1 MVDESLALAYPTFRM
16 TNKFP
21 SQKYPTGSA
30 FVADYISAI
39 ATALNSVR
47 PGQIERAVTAMKRAI
62 QSDRLIFTCGN
73 GGSAAIANHL
83 TCDCSKGIATNT
95 TLRPRVVS
103 LSATVELVT
112 AIANDMAYS
121 EVFAYQLKNAARPGD
136 VLITISSSGDSENII
151 RALDWA
157 GNNGMTTIALSGFS
171 GGRSA
176 QMADISLH
184 VAAENYGVVEDVH
197 QSLIH
202 ILAQYVRMS
211 ELPSELVQTLRF

>member
-1 MVDESLALAYPTFRM
+1 M
-16 TNKFP
+16 TAKFP
-21 SQKYPTGSA
+21 DQKYSTAGA
-30 FVADYISAI
+30 FLADYASAM
-39 ATALNSVR
+39 AKALNSVR
-47 PGQIERAVTAMKRAI
+47 PGEIDRAVTALKRAI
-62 QSDRLIFTCGN
+62 QADRLIFTCGN

-83 TCDCSKGIATNT
+83 TCDCSKGIASNT
-95 TLRPRVVS
+95 TMRPRVVS
-103 LSATVELVT
+103 LSATVELIT

-157 GNNGMTTIALSGFS
+157 GENGMTTIALSGFA

-176 QMADISLH
+176 QMTDISLH

-197 QSLIH
+197 QSLMH

>member
-1 MVDESLALAYPTFRM
+1 M
-16 TNKFP
+16 TAKFP
-21 SQKYPTGSA
+21 GQKYSTAGA
-30 FVADYISAI
+30 FLADYA
-39 ATALNSVR
+39 AAVAKALSSVR
-47 PGQIERAVTAMKRAI
+47 PGEIDRAVTAMKRAI
-62 QSDRLIFTCGN
+62 QADRLIFTCGN

-83 TCDCSKGIATNT
+83 TCDCSKGIASNT

-103 LSATVELVT
+103 LSATVELIT
-112 AIANDMAYS
+112 AIANDMAYP
-121 EVFAYQLKNAARPGD
+121 EIFAYQLKNAARPGD

-157 GNNGMTTIALSGFS
+157 GENGMTTIVLSGFS

-176 QMADISLH
+176 QMADINLH
-184 VAAENYGVVEDVH
+184 VEAHNYGVVEDSH
-197 QSLIH
+197 QSLMH

>member
-1 MVDESLALAYPTFRM
+1 MVDADTAVPYPPFRM
-16 TNKFP
+16 TAKFP
-21 SQKYPTGSA
+21 NQKYSTAGA
-30 FVADYISAI
+30 FVADYASAM
-39 ATALNSVR
+39 AKALNSVR
-47 PGQIERAVTAMKRAI
+47 PGEIDRAVTALKRAI
-62 QSDRLIFTCGN
+62 QADRLIFACGN

-83 TCDCSKGIATNT
+83 TCDCSKGIASNT

-103 LSATVELVT
+103 LSATVELIT
-112 AIANDMAYS
+112 AIANDMSYP

-157 GNNGMTTIALSGFS
+157 GENGMTTIALSGFS

-197 QSLIH
+197 QSLMH

>member
-1 MVDESLALAYPTFRM
+1 M
-16 TNKFP
+16 TAKFP
-21 SQKYPTGSA
+21 GQKYSSA
-30 FVADYISAI
+30 GAFLADYASAV
-39 ATALNSVR
+39 AKALNSVR
-47 PGQIERAVTAMKRAI
+47 PGEIDRAVTALKRAI
-62 QSDRLIFTCGN
+62 QADRLIFACGN

-103 LSATVELVT
+103 LSATVELIT
-112 AIANDMAYS
+112 AIANDMAYP
-121 EVFAYQLKNAARPGD
+121 EIFAYQLKNAARPGD
-136 VLITISSSGDSENII
+136 VLITISSSGDSENIV

-157 GNNGMTTIALSGFS
+157 GENDMTTIALSGFS

-197 QSLIH
+197 QSLMH
-202 ILAQYVRMS
+202 ILAQYVRIS

>member
-1 MVDESLALAYPTFRM
+1 MTAKFPGQKYATAGAFLADYAAAVAKALA
-16 TNKFP
+16 
-21 SQKYPTGSA
+21 
-30 FVADYISAI
+30 
-39 ATALNSVR
+39 SVR
-47 PGQIERAVTAMKRAI
+47 PGEIDRAVTAMKRAI
-62 QSDRLIFTCGN
+62 QADRLIFTCGN

-83 TCDCSKGIATNT
+83 TCDCSKGIASNT

-103 LSATVELVT
+103 LSATVELIT
-112 AIANDMAYS
+112 AIANDMAYP
-121 EVFAYQLKNAARPGD
+121 EIFAYQLKNAARPGD

-157 GNNGMTTIALSGFS
+157 GENGMTTIVLSGFS

-176 QMADISLH
+176 QMADINLH
-184 VAAENYGVVEDVH
+184 VEAENYGVVEDSH
-197 QSLIH
+197 QSLMH

>member
-1 MVDESLALAYPTFRM
+1 M
-16 TNKFP
+16 TAKFP
-21 SQKYPTGSA
+21 SQKYSTAGA
-30 FVADYISAI
+30 FVADYASAM
-39 ATALNSVR
+39 AKALNSVR
-47 PGQIERAVTAMKRAI
+47 PGEIDRAVTALKRAI
-62 QSDRLIFTCGN
+62 QADRLIFTCGN

-83 TCDCSKGIATNT
+83 TCDCSKGIASNT

-103 LSATVELVT
+103 LSATVELIT
-112 AIANDMAYS
+112 AIANDMAYP

-157 GNNGMTTIALSGFS
+157 GESGMTTIALSGFA

-197 QSLIH
+197 QSLMH

>member
-1 MVDESLALAYPTFRM
+1 M
-16 TNKFP
+16 TDKFP
-21 SQKYPTGSA
+21 SQKYSTAGD
-30 FVADYISAI
+30 FVAEYASHMA
-39 ATALNSVR
+39 AALKSVR
-47 PGQIERAVTAMKRAI
+47 PSEVERAVTAMKRAI
-62 QSDRLIFTCGN
+62 QGDRLIFTCGN

-83 TCDCSKGIATNT
+83 TCDCSKGIAANT

-103 LSATVELVT
+103 LSATVELIT
-112 AIANDMAYS
+112 AIANDMEYP

-136 VLITISSSGDSENII
+136 VLITISSSGDSENIV

-157 GNNGMTTIALSGFS
+157 SENGMTTIALSGFS

-184 VAAENYGVVEDVH
+184 VAAENYGIVEDVH
-197 QSLIH
+197 QSLMH

>member
-1 MVDESLALAYPTFRM
+1 M
-16 TNKFP
+16 TAKFP
-21 SQKYPTGSA
+21 GEKYSTAGA
-30 FVADYISAI
+30 FLADYASAM
-39 ATALNSVR
+39 AKALNSIR
-47 PGQIERAVTAMKRAI
+47 PAELERAVTAMKRAI
-62 QSDRLIFTCGN
+62 QADRMIFTCGN

-83 TCDCSKGIATNT
+83 TCDCSKGIASNT

-103 LSATVELVT
+103 LSSTVELIT
-112 AIANDMAYS
+112 AIANDMAFP
-121 EVFAYQLKNAARPGD
+121 EIFAYQLKNAARPGD

-157 GNNGMTTIALSGFS
+157 GENGMTTIAMSGFS

-184 VAAENYGVVEDVH
+184 VAAANYGVVEDVH
-197 QSLIH
+197 QSLMH

>member
-1 MVDESLALAYPTFRM
+1 M
-16 TNKFP
+16 TAKFP
-21 SQKYPTGSA
+21 GHKYATAGA
-30 FVADYISAI
+30 FFADYASAV
-39 ATALNSVR
+39 AKALSSVR
-47 PGQIERAVTAMKRAI
+47 PGEIDRAVTALKRAI
-62 QSDRLIFTCGN
+62 QADRLIFACGN

-103 LSATVELVT
+103 LSATVELIT
-112 AIANDMAYS
+112 AIANDMAYP
-121 EVFAYQLKNAARPGD
+121 EIFAYQLKNTARPGD

-157 GNNGMTTIALSGFS
+157 GENGMTTIAMSGFS

-197 QSLIH
+197 QSLMH

-211 ELPSELVQTLRF
+211 ELPTELVQSLRF

>member
-1 MVDESLALAYPTFRM
+1 MTAKFPVQKYATAGAFLADYASGVTKALA
-16 TNKFP
+16 
-21 SQKYPTGSA
+21 
-30 FVADYISAI
+30 
-39 ATALNSVR
+39 SVR
-47 PGQIERAVTAMKRAI
+47 PGEIDRAVTALKRAI
-62 QSDRLIFTCGN
+62 QADRLIFTCGN

-83 TCDCSKGIATNT
+83 TCDCSKGIASNT

-103 LSATVELVT
+103 LSATVELIT
-112 AIANDMAYS
+112 AIANDMSYP

-157 GNNGMTTIALSGFS
+157 GENGMTTIALSGFS

-197 QSLIH
+197 QSLMH

>member
-1 MVDESLALAYPTFRM
+1 M
-16 TNKFP
+16 TAKFP
-21 SQKYPTGSA
+21 NQKYSTAGA
-30 FVADYISAI
+30 FVADYASAI
-39 ATALNSVR
+39 GKALNSVR
-47 PGQIERAVTAMKRAI
+47 PGEIDRAVTALKRAI
-62 QSDRLIFTCGN
+62 QADRLIFTCGN

-83 TCDCSKGIATNT
+83 TCDCSKGIASNT

-103 LSATVELVT
+103 LSATVELIT
-112 AIANDMAYS
+112 AIANDMSYP

-157 GNNGMTTIALSGFS
+157 GENGMTTIALSGFS

-197 QSLIH
+197 QSLMH

>member
-1 MVDESLALAYPTFRM
+1 M
-16 TNKFP
+16 TAKFP
-21 SQKYPTGSA
+21 SQKYSTAGA
-30 FVADYISAI
+30 FVADYASAM
-39 ATALNSVR
+39 AKALNSVR
-47 PGQIERAVTAMKRAI
+47 HGEIDRAVTALKRAI
-62 QSDRLIFTCGN
+62 QADRLIFTCGN

-83 TCDCSKGIATNT
+83 TCDCSKGIASNT

-103 LSATVELVT
+103 LSATVELIT
-112 AIANDMAYS
+112 AIANDMAYP

-157 GNNGMTTIALSGFS
+157 GENGMTTIALSGFS

-197 QSLIH
+197 QSLMH

>member
-1 MVDESLALAYPTFRM
+1 M
-16 TNKFP
+16 TAKFP
-21 SQKYPTGSA
+21 GQKYSTAGA
-30 FVADYISAI
+30 FLADYA
-39 ATALNSVR
+39 AAMTKALNSVR
-47 PGQIERAVTAMKRAI
+47 PAEIDRAVTAMKRAI
-62 QSDRLIFTCGN
+62 QADRLIFACGN

-83 TCDCSKGIATNT
+83 TCDCSKGVASNT

-103 LSATVELVT
+103 LSATVELIT
-112 AIANDMAYS
+112 AIANDMAYP
-121 EVFAYQLKNAARPGD
+121 EVFAYQLKNTARPGD
-136 VLITISSSGDSENII
+136 LLITISSSGDSENIV

-157 GNNGMTTIALSGFS
+157 GENGMTTIALSGFS
-171 GGRSA
+171 GGRSS

-197 QSLIH
+197 QSLMH